1 MSNDAPEKVYI
12 FVSLLLVQGKR
23 SGVSS
28 LKKKQKK
35 NSWFL
40 LLEMGLMKE

>member
-1 MSNDAPEKVYI
+1 MPMSNDAPEKVYI

-28 LKKKQKK
+28 LKKNKK
-35 NSWFL
+35 KTADSCC
-40 LLEMGLMKE
+40 